1 MATTRKQEERALSA
15 DERELVEKS
24 RPPALR
30 SLTDSQLA
38 TLVKR
43 MRVRRDKARTV
54 AERQRREMRGKAT
67 ARGAKPSKADEGSQI
82 KLSVLST
89 ALRRLDTEAARRT
102 RAKAKTSL
110 VESARK
116 ALALK
121 QKAGR
126 AAPAAKPI
134 PGPRAARAGRGGKE
148 RTIVENHVPPSAR
161 GRVRKQTARV
171 QAKRDSRP
179 K

>member
-1 MATTRKQEERALSA
+1 MATTRKQEERALST
-15 DERELVEKS
+15 DERELVERS
-24 RPPALR
+24 RPPVLR

-43 MRVRRDKARTV
+43 MRIRRDRARTV

-67 ARGAKPSKADEGSQI
+67 ARGAKPPKADEGSRL
-82 KLSVLST
+82 KLSVLSI
-89 ALRRLDTEAARRT
+89 ALRRLDTETTRR
-102 RAKAKTSL
+102 RRVKAKTSL
-110 VESARK
+110 VENAKK

-126 AAPAAKPI
+126 ATPAPKATSSTRAAPA
-134 PGPRAARAGRGGKE
+134 GRRGKE
-148 RTIVENHVPPSAR
+148 RIVVEDHVPRSAR

-179 K
+179 R

>member
-1 MATTRKQEERALSA
+1 MATTRKQEERALST

-43 MRVRRDKARTV
+43 MRVRRDKARTL
-54 AERQRREMRGKAT
+54 AERQRREMRGKAA
-67 ARGAKPSKADEGSQI
+67 ARGAKPAQADEGMRI
-82 KLSVLST
+82 KLTVLSA
-89 ALRRLDTEAARRT
+89 ALSRLDAETKRRSRAEA
-102 RAKAKTSL
+102 KKSL
-110 VESARK
+110 VESAKK

-126 AAPAAKPI
+126 AAATPKPA
-134 PGPRAARAGRGGKE
+134 PGTRAARAGRGGKA
-148 RTIVENHVPPSAR
+148 RTVVENHVPASAR